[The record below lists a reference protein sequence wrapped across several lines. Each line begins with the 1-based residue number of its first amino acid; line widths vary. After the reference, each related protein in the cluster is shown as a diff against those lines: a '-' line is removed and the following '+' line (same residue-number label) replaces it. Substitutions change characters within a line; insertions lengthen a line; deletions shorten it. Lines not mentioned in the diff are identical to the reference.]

1 MKQNHAQSLVYICI
15 GIESKLNELKGK
27 TIYYKEYNGGYEF
40 GDGRPGGM
48 MDTTYWVMTCALPI
62 LKKVAKGSN
71 IGMIGSEWL
80 YNVCEGYGGDIIEYI
95 NRNGMWPDDEW
106 LERLAMGAV
115 DRLVVEE

>member
-1 MKQNHAQSLVYICI
+1 MSL
-15 GIESKLNELKGK
+15 EN
-27 TIYYKEYNGGYEF
+27 
-40 GDGRPGGM
+40 RPGGM

-71 IGMIGSEWL
+71 IGMVGSEWL

-95 NRNGMWPDDEW
+95 NRNGVWPDDEW

>member
-1 MKQNHAQSLVYICI
+1 MEVMSL
-15 GIESKLNELKGK
+15 EN
-27 TIYYKEYNGGYEF
+27 
-40 GDGRPGGM
+40 RPGGM

-71 IGMIGSEWL
+71 IGMVGSEWL

-95 NRNGMWPDDEW
+95 NRNGVWPDDEW